1 MSLNWSPQVFFVN
14 GKYENYTFIPRIQ
27 LSKRVPNF
35 PNFAKCNNIYNQSII
50 NCRKHYIT
58 ALFSSYKMGNKG
70 STQNIQPKDLKDLK
84 KSTKFT
90 EKELKDWYKDFLKVV
105 LNLFTCE
112 QITQFFSHSALG
124 ITCRIISHRL
134 SPMVLYLRENF
145 KKFTLNSFHTVMQT
159 RYQVLY
165 LFVKIRDG

>member
-1 MSLNWSPQVFFVN
+1 MSKQV
-14 GKYENYTFIPRIQ
+14 T
-27 LSKRVPNF
+27 NF

-58 ALFSSYKMGNKG
+58 APFSRYKMGNKG
-70 STQNIQPKDLKDLK
+70 STQNIQPKDLKDLR

-90 EKELKDWYKDFLKVV
+90 EKELKDWYKDFLK
-105 LNLFTCE
+105 
-112 QITQFFSHSALG
+112 ALG
-124 ITCRIISHRL
+124 ITCRIILHRL

-159 RYQVLY
+159 RYQSS
-165 LFVKIRDG
+165 FAFICDG